1 MRRGLAH
8 PLHQAG
14 SGACIDWAGHRGA
27 GDRHVMLLH
36 PTASTVRGAKYLNET
51 GFIRTSRAKRQ
62 LPFTLNDL
70 PDKSSC
76 KREAISRVK
85 RRRMPGLDR

>member
-51 GFIRTSRAKRQ
+51 GFITGKQHPGNILAVHAKRPSRQ
-62 LPFTLNDL
+62 I
-70 PDKSSC
+70 
-76 KREAISRVK
+76 KRQQ
-85 RRRMPGLDR
+85 